1 MTREEYEKKAKVLLK
16 TVPPQFREG
25 CKKYAYQEGH
35 ANGYSEVFIVL
46 QDVVDTIFS

>member
-1 MTREEYEKKAKVLLK
+1 MDEKEYNKRAEEILKV
-16 TVPPQFREG
+16 VPPQYREG
-25 CKKYAYQEGH
+25 CKKYAWMEGH